1 MQPRLPYRH
10 VGPLLVSATQPN
22 GGFVNAAQEP
32 ADTRTR
38 GCTPAKGAEII
49 GSGPG
54 SAPVVIRSVKIGEFP
69 SNVDDRADSEML
81 AVQGRA
87 R

>member
-1 MQPRLPYRH
+1 M
-10 VGPLLVSATQPN
+10 
-22 GGFVNAAQEP
+22 NAAQEP
-32 ADTRTR
+32 ADTRTG
-38 GCTPAKGAEII
+38 GCTPAKDATII

-69 SNVDDRADSEML
+69 SNVDDRADSGVL